1 MSGLRVHDTMQG
13 GKVDF
18 VPAGSPVT
26 LYVCGP
32 TVYGE
37 VHVGNARPVVVFD
50 VLHRLLLRDFGEVA
64 YARNV
69 TDVDDKIIAAAQDAG
84 EDIGEF
90 ARRNERSFKDAV
102 AMLGCLEPT
111 AEPRA
116 TEHVGEMVSLAG
128 RLVESG
134 HAYEEQGHL
143 LFSVGSFGDYGK
155 LSNRDR
161 KSMEAGAR
169 VEVAPYKRDPLDFV
183 LWKPSKEGEP
193 GWDSPW
199 GRGRPGWHLECS
211 AMIRSC
217 LGETIDIHGGGNDL
231 AFPHHENEIAQSRC
245 AHGTETL
252 ARHWMHNGHVTL
264 DGRKMAKSA
273 GNFSLLSEAL
283 ASVPGE
289 AVRYAL
295 LQAHYRSPLDWG
307 GGRLSA
313 AEAALTSLY
322 RSLEAAVAEA
332 GDDTEPPDEFLD
344 ALRDDLDTPAALALL
359 HEYSADA
366 NRASGAQAADAA
378 ARLRS
383 AGRFIGLFAS
393 APADWA
399 RRSAGGVDADRIEEL
414 IAERAEARRAKD
426 YERADRL
433 REKIEAE
440 GVVIEDGAGGTTW
453 RNR

>member
-1 MSGLRVHDTMQG
+1 MAALRIHDTMRG
-13 GKVDF
+13 GKADF

-69 TDVDDKIIAAAQDAG
+69 TDVDDKIIAAAREAG

-90 ARRNERSFKDAV
+90 ARRNERSFREAV
-102 AMLGCLEPT
+102 AKLGCLEPT

-116 TEHVGEMVSLAG
+116 TEHVEAMVALAG
-128 RLVESG
+128 RLVERG
-134 HAYEEQGHL
+134 QAYEEQGHL
-143 LFSVGSFGDYGK
+143 LFSVESFGEYGM

-161 KSMEAGAR
+161 KSMLAGAR
-169 VEVAPYKRDPLDFV
+169 VEVAPYKRGPLDFV

-245 AHGTETL
+245 AHGTEAL
-252 ARHWMHNGHVTL
+252 ARYWMHNGHVTI

-283 ASVPGE
+283 ESVPGE

-307 GGRLSA
+307 GGRLA
-313 AEAALTSLY
+313 EAEAALTSLY
-322 RSLEAAVAEA
+322 RSLEIAGA
-332 GDDTEPPDEFLD
+332 GDTDDPPEEFLD
-344 ALRDDLDTPAALALL
+344 ALRDDLDTPAAFALL
-359 HEYSADA
+359 HEYSAAA
-366 NRASGAQAADAA
+366 NRSSGAQAADAA

-393 APADWA
+393 APVDWA
-399 RRSAGGVDADRIEEL
+399 HRAAGSVDAERIEGL
-414 IAERAEARRAKD
+414 IAERAEARKARD
-426 YERADRL
+426 YERADKI
-433 REKIEAE
+433 RERIEAE
-440 GVVIEDGAGGTTW
+440 GVVIEDGASGTTW
-453 RNR
+453 RKG